1 MPLQITTAE
10 VMFVVTLVAIFG
22 VAFYARR
29 RSVRDENA
37 GLSEMKFNRWLV
49 GLGASTTANSG
60 FIATGSV
67 AVGYAFGLKS
77 LVLAIGWLLGDLVF
91 WYFFPARINRVGRE
105 SRATTI
111 PDILVYK
118 LSGSTT
124 TLLRVVCA
132 VIILAGLLGFLAAQW
147 FAGQKFLAGAYAVP
161 DPTAL
166 VLFASI
172 IIGYS
177 SIGGF
182 RGSIYTDVLLAA
194 IRLAGSVI
202 ALTAVIWFA
211 LDDRAAFS
219 TNIAAAGAGF
229 MSVRSGGIAGTASF
243 MFGFALAAICFGLGQ
258 PHVLTRY
265 LSGRSP
271 EETRSAWWIYIGFG
285 QFMWVSMM
293 IFGALLRGVMPDI
306 TDPQIGLSVF
316 FQTKTNAALT
326 GFILV
331 HVFATNAAA
340 SNALLVTMAQ
350 TITHN
355 ILPRAFRDRNLQR
368 CLLIAILFVGA
379 ISILAAAAMHASTY
393 EVAFSAM
400 PLMGAGLAAGVMIK
414 VLGWRHSAASLLCA
428 VLGGITA
435 AVVWH
440 LLGFGSYIN
449 EPGIG
454 TAAGLLINWSVFKI
468 SGGGTLPVDLR
479 SR

>member
-1 MPLQITTAE
+1 MPFEFTIAE
-10 VMFVVTLVAIFG
+10 AMLAVTLVAIFG
-22 VAFYARR
+22 VAIYARR
-29 RSVRDENA
+29 RSARDEIG
-37 GLSEMKFNRWLV
+37 GLSEMKFNRWLI

-91 WYFFPARINRVGRE
+91 WYLFPARINIVGRE
-105 SRATTI
+105 SQATTI
-111 PDILVYK
+111 PDILVHK
-118 LSGSTT
+118 LSGTMSS
-124 TLLRVVCA
+124 LLRIVCA
-132 VIILAGLLGFLAAQW
+132 AIILAGLMGFLSAQW
-147 FAGQKFLAGAYAVP
+147 LAGQKFLAGAYAVP
-161 DPTAL
+161 HSTAL
-166 VLFASI
+166 VLFALL

-194 IRLAGSVI
+194 IRFAGSII
-202 ALTAVIWFA
+202 ALTAIAWFV
-211 LDDRAAFS
+211 LQDRAAFS
-219 TNIAAAGAGF
+219 KNIADAGAGF
-229 MSVRSGGIAGTASF
+229 MSMRSGGIAGTASF

-293 IFGALLRGVMPDI
+293 IFGALLRGVMPAI
-306 TDPQIGLSVF
+306 TDPQLGLSVF
-316 FQTKTNAALT
+316 FHTKTNAILT

-331 HVFATNAAA
+331 HVFVTNAAA

-355 ILPRAFRDRNLQR
+355 IVPRAFRDRNLGR
-368 CLLIAILFVGA
+368 CLLLAILFVGA
-379 ISILAAAAMHASTY
+379 VSILVAAAMHGSAY
-393 EVAFSAM
+393 DVAFSAM

-414 VLGWRHSAASLLCA
+414 VLGWPHSAASLLCA

-440 LLGFGSYIN
+440 LLGFGSFIN

-454 TAAGLLINWSVFKI
+454 TAGGLLINGLVFKI
-468 SGGGTLPVDLR
+468 FGSRTTPLDLR

>member
-1 MPLQITTAE
+1 MPFPITTAE
-10 VMFVVTLVAIFG
+10 IMLGVAIVAIYGVAIF
-22 VAFYARR
+22 AQR
-29 RSVRDENA
+29 RSRRDVDG
-37 GLSEMKFNRWLV
+37 GLSEMKFNRWLI

-91 WYFFPARINRVGRE
+91 WYFFPARINSVGRE
-105 SRATTI
+105 SQATTI

-118 LSGSTT
+118 LSGRLTC
-124 TLLRVVCA
+124 LLRLVCA
-132 VIILAGLLGFLAAQW
+132 VIILAGLMGFLSAQW
-147 FAGQKFLAGAYAVP
+147 LAGQQFLASAYAVP
-161 DPTAL
+161 RLPAL
-166 VLFASI
+166 VLFALI

-194 IRLAGSVI
+194 IRFVGSII
-202 ALTAVIWFA
+202 ALTTVVWFA
-211 LDDRAAFS
+211 LDDRPDFAKH
-219 TNIAAAGAGF
+219 IADAGAGF
-229 MSVRSGGIAGTASF
+229 MSLRSGGIAGTASF

-258 PHVLTRY
+258 PHVLARY

-306 TDPQIGLSVF
+306 AEPQMGLRVF
-316 FQTKTNAALT
+316 FQAKTNAVLT
-326 GFILV
+326 GSILV
-331 HVFATNAAA
+331 HIFATNAAA

-350 TITHN
+350 TITRN
-355 ILPRAFRDRNLQR
+355 IVPRAYRNLNIQR
-368 CLLIAILFVGA
+368 CLLITILLVGA
-379 ISILAAAAMHASTY
+379 VSILLSAAMHGSAY

-414 VLGWRHSAASLLCA
+414 VMGWRHSAASLLCA

-454 TAAGLLINWSVFKI
+454 TASGLLINWWVLKI
-468 SGGGTLPVDLR
+468 SGSGATPLDSR